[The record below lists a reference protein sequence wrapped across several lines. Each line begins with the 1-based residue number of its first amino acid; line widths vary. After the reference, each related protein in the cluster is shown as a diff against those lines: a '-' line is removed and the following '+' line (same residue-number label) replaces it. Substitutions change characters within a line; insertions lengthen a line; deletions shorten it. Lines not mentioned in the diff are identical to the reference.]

1 MVALIR
7 KVGLLLGL
15 AVLACTSCPVG
26 SFAVFADNQNPIS
39 LFAQSAARALQQMP
53 DDPEVSYLLFDVRSD
68 SLIASHWDHAEKPI
82 PLGSLVKPVIA
93 LVFAQGHQFRY
104 PGYLCKGLAS
114 GCWLPHGHGEI
125 GVSDAIALSCNSYF
139 RSLTANMTAADVDS
153 TARTLGIDPPAS
165 TLSGLDLVGIGNRWT
180 IAPLQMAHAYL
191 ELNRRREQPG
201 VREVVAGLMR
211 SAEHGTG
218 AGVDRGLLRSQ
229 ALAKTGTA
237 ACTHRQRAPGDGFV
251 IALLPAER
259 PRFLLMVRVHGVPGA
274 KAAMTAGKML
284 HRIEE

>member
-1 MVALIR
+1 
-7 KVGLLLGL
+7 
-15 AVLACTSCPVG
+15 
-26 SFAVFADNQNPIS
+26 
-39 LFAQSAARALQQMP
+39 
-53 DDPEVSYLLFDVRSD
+53 
-68 SLIASHWDHAEKPI
+68 
-82 PLGSLVKPVIA
+82 
-93 LVFAQGHQFRY
+93 
-104 PGYLCKGLAS
+104 
-114 GCWLPHGHGEI
+114 
-125 GVSDAIALSCNSYF
+125 
-139 RSLTANMTAADVDS
+139 MTAADVDS